1 MPDREPFTLGHDT
14 LTDAYADSLLHLENA
29 IYQIAY
35 PRTDISD
42 GQIEL
47 ALERLIRH
55 YQTEADG
62 REPRPTR
69 LGAGSQQVFAVTMV
83 TAELLLG
90 HAEATIAETGETP
103 AIGNESINHAE
114 LIACLKR
121 IRKSVRFWSRQGGRR
136 GYVSYIHDF
145 LSGESDL

>member
-1 MPDREPFTLGHDT
+1 MPDREPFALSDGN
-14 LTDAYADSLLHLENA
+14 LTEVYAHVLFSLESA
-29 IYQIAY
+29 IHQVAY
-35 PRTDISD
+35 PNKDISD

-55 YQTEADG
+55 YQREAAG

-69 LGAGSQQVFAVTMV
+69 LGAGSRQIFDITMD
-83 TAELLLG
+83 
-90 HAEATIAETGETP
+90 IAEFQLGRTEVIAVQTGETLTLGDE
-103 AIGNESINHAE
+103 AINHAE

-136 GYVSYIHDF
+136 GYVSYIHNF
-145 LSGESDL
+145 LPGESDL

>member
-1 MPDREPFTLGHDT
+1 MPDRGPITLGHDN
-14 LTDAYADSLLHLENA
+14 LTDAYVGILLHLENA
-29 IYQIAY
+29 IHEIAY
-35 PRTDISD
+35 ANKEISD

-55 YQTEADG
+55 FQTEAGG

-69 LGAGSQQVFAVTMV
+69 LGAGSQQVFDGTMIA
-83 TAELLLG
+83 AELLLG
-90 HAEATIAETGETP
+90 HAEASVAETREP
-103 AIGNESINHAE
+103 LAIGNESISHGE

-121 IRKSVRFWSRQGGRR
+121 LRKSVRFWSRQGGRR
-136 GYVSYIHDF
+136 GYVSYIHNF